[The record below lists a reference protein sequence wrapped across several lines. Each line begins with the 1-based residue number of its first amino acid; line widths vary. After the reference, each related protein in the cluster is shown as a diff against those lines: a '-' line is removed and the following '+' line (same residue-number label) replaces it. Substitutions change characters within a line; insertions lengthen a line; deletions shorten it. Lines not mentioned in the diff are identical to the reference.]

1 MKIRK
6 ERPGDADRVH
16 DVTARAFQDAP
27 HTDHTEQFI
36 VKALREAG
44 ALSASLVA
52 EEGGEIVGH
61 VAISPVSVSDGSTG
75 WYGLG
80 PVSVLPEFQR
90 GGIGSR
96 LVETALAE
104 LEQCGASGCVVLG
117 DPAYYRRFGFRVVD
131 GLVLAGVPLEYFQ
144 ALYFD
149 GDPAQGNVTYHEA
162 FSAHG

>member
-6 ERPGDADRVH
+6 ERTGDAERIH
-16 DVTARAFQDAP
+16 DVTARAFQDVP

-36 VKALREAG
+36 VKALRQVG
-44 ALSASLVA
+44 ALSVSLVA

-61 VAISPVSVSDGSTG
+61 VAISPVDISDGSTG

-80 PVSVLPEFQR
+80 PVSVLPEHQR

-104 LEQCGASGCVVLG
+104 LEQRGASGCVVLG

-131 GLVLAGVPLEYFQ
+131 GLVLPGVPVEYFQ
-144 ALYFD
+144 ALSFN
-149 GDPAQGNVTYHEA
+149 GNLAQGEVAYHEA
-162 FSAHG
+162 FSAQT